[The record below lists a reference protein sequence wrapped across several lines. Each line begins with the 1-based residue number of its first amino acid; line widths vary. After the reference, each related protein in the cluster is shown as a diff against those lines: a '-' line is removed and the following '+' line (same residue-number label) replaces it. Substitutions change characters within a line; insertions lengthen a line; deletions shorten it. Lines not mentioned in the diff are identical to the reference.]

1 MIFDHTHPEYQR
13 LSQGDTNNGSY
24 HYSVEIVKNI
34 IPRVRTNRN
43 WMTINIPYVGADHSI
58 VFIHNNIEFGQYE
71 WLKRFKDLILVCSQE
86 STCKAME
93 KYGKTIYLPLS
104 VDIEEVEKYSQ
115 VLKDRQIAY
124 IGRQGKIKNI
134 KMPDDIDYICNIPRD
149 QMLTEMSHYLNIYAV
164 GRCAIEGKILQCN
177 ILTYDPRFPDPKIW
191 RIMDNKEAA
200 ELLNNKL
207 KEIDNN

>member
-13 LSQGDTNNGSY
+13 LAQGDTNNGAY

-34 IPRVRTNRN
+34 IPRVRTDRN
-43 WMTINIPYVGADHSI
+43 WMTLNIPYVGADHSI
-58 VFIHNNIEFGQYE
+58 MFVHTNIEFGQYE
-71 WLKRFKDLILVCSQE
+71 WLKQFKDLILVCSQE

-104 VDIEEVEKYSQ
+104 VDIEEVEKYSH
-115 VLKDRQIAY
+115 VMKDRQTAY
-124 IGRQGKIKNI
+124 IGRRGKIKNI

-149 QMLTEMSHYLNIYAV
+149 QMLTEMAHYLNIYAV

-177 ILTYDPRFPDPKIW
+177 ILPYDPRFPDPKIW
-191 RIMDNKEAA
+191 KIMDNKEAA